1 LTFPE
6 EIQGQAQEERKSWAM
21 ATTEAH
27 PKTSLAAQH
36 HTAAAMQT
44 LGISTMERLLGF
56 NQQVI
61 DQALA
66 VVGEHA
72 APGARH
78 SAPPF
83 AGPVG
88 VHLRHVVEHYEALVN
103 GLTLG
108 VVDYDGR
115 PRDRQLESSPTLARD
130 RLLGLRQV
138 LGQWTP
144 DVLDRPVQ
152 VLGQGGI
159 TGDFDFRVA
168 SSVGRELVFLASH
181 AVHHFALLAERLQRH
196 GVPVPAHFGKA
207 PGTVANEIATR
218 RAAAPSDNQ
227 ELSCLSLP
235 LSA

>member
-1 LTFPE
+1 
-6 EIQGQAQEERKSWAM
+6 
-21 ATTEAH
+21 
-27 PKTSLAAQH
+27 
-36 HTAAAMQT
+36 
-44 LGISTMERLLGF
+44 MERLLGF
-56 NQQVI
+56 NQQVL

-66 VVGEHA
+66 VVGGHA
-72 APGARH
+72 VPGAPH
-78 SAPPF
+78 GAPQSAPPM
-83 AGPVG
+83 AEPVG
-88 VHLRHVVEHYEALVN
+88 AHLRHVVEHYEALVI

-115 PRDRQLESSPTLARD
+115 PRDRQLETSPTLARD

-144 DVLDRPVQ
+144 DMLDRPVQ

-159 TGDFDFRVA
+159 TGDFDFCVT
-168 SSVGRELVFLASH
+168 SSVGRELAFLASH
-181 AVHHFALLAERLQRH
+181 AVHHFALLVEHLQRH

-218 RAAAPSDNQ
+218 RAVAPSDSQ
-227 ELSCLSLP
+227 ELSCLSLS

>member
-1 LTFPE
+1 MPAT
-6 EIQGQAQEERKSWAM
+6 AQ
-21 ATTEAH
+21 
-27 PKTSLAAQH
+27 
-36 HTAAAMQT
+36 
-44 LGISTMERLLGF
+44 TMTRRLLDF
-56 NQQVI
+56 NQQML

-66 VVGEHA
+66 VVSQHEVPN
-72 APGARH
+72 AP
-78 SAPPF
+78 SF

-88 VHLRHVVEHYEALVN
+88 AHLRHVVEHYEALID
-103 GLTLG
+103 GLRLG

-115 PRDRQLESSPTLARD
+115 PRDRQLETSPTLARD

-144 DVLDRPVQ
+144 EMLDRPVQ

-159 TGDFDFRVA
+159 TGDFDFCVA
-168 SSVGRELVFLASH
+168 SSVGRELAFLASH
-181 AVHHFALLAERLQRH
+181 AVHHFALLVEHLRRH

-227 ELSCLSLP
+227 ELSCLSLS

>member
-1 LTFPE
+1 LTSDE
-6 EIQGQAQEERKSWAM
+6 EIEHRLQERRKPRAI

-27 PKTSLAAQH
+27 LKTLFVALHQ
-36 HTAAAMQT
+36 AAAMQT
-44 LGISTMERLLGF
+44 LENPTMERLMSF
-56 NQQVI
+56 NQQVL

-66 VVGEHA
+66 LVDGHA
-72 APGARH
+72 EPDAPPT
-78 SAPPF
+78 APPF

-88 VHLRHVVEHYEALVN
+88 AHLRHVLEHYEALVN

-115 PRDRQLESSPTLARD
+115 PRDRQLEARPTLARH
-130 RLLGLRQV
+130 RLLSLRQV

-144 DVLDRPVQ
+144 DMLNRPVQ

-159 TGDFDFRVA
+159 TGDFDFCVT
-168 SSVGRELVFLASH
+168 SSVGRELAFLASH
-181 AVHHFALLAERLQRH
+181 AVHHFALLGAHLQRH

-207 PGTVANEIATR
+207 PGTVANEIAAH
-218 RAAAPSDNQ
+218 RADAQPHNK
-227 ELSCLSLP
+227 EFSCLTPP

>member
-1 LTFPE
+1 
-6 EIQGQAQEERKSWAM
+6 
-21 ATTEAH
+21 
-27 PKTSLAAQH
+27 
-36 HTAAAMQT
+36 MQ
-44 LGISTMERLLGF
+44 RLLGF
-56 NQQVI
+56 NQQVL

-66 VVGEHA
+66 VVGGHA
-72 APGARH
+72 APGAPQ

-83 AGPVG
+83 ARPVG
-88 VHLRHVVEHYEALVN
+88 AHLRHVVEHYEALVH
-103 GLTLG
+103 GLPLG
-108 VVDYDGR
+108 VIDYDGR

-144 DVLDRPVQ
+144 DMLDRPVQ

-159 TGDFDFRVA
+159 TGDFDFCVT
-168 SSVGRELVFLASH
+168 SSVGRELAFLASH
-181 AVHHFALLAERLQRH
+181 AVHHFALLAEQLQRH

-218 RAAAPSDNQ
+218 RAAAQSDNQ
-227 ELSCLSLP
+227 ELSCLSLA